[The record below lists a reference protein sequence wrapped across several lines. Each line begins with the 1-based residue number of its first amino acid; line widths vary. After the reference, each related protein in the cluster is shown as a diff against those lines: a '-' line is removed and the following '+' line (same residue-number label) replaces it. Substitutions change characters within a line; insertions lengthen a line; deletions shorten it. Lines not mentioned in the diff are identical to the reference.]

1 MSIYFSVRLCI
12 PAEWHNDRDQF
23 LYPNDNWKQDKEFQ
37 GDCLTFTLFHGQNRI
52 SSKEGE
58 NHWIPF
64 TEEEVDA
71 PTLFSS
77 HFMTDFIRG
86 DIKPTSPPQ
95 KINLFMVVIAEPK
108 EVYGSLFHFSNR
120 AKAVFDAGRQLWK
133 YYFRQPNADANA
145 SLYDI
150 REYFQG
156 RNNKGKMNNKS
167 TDKTYNML
175 ITQLRE
181 ALSLLAKQI
190 EPKVYE
196 YGFLL

>member
-1 MSIYFSVRLCI
+1 
-12 PAEWHNDRDQF
+12 
-23 LYPNDNWKQDKEFQ
+23 
-37 GDCLTFTLFHGQNRI
+37 
-52 SSKEGE
+52 
-58 NHWIPF
+58 
-64 TEEEVDA
+64 
-71 PTLFSS
+71 
-77 HFMTDFIRG
+77 
-86 DIKPTSPPQ
+86 
-95 KINLFMVVIAEPK
+95 MVVIAEPK